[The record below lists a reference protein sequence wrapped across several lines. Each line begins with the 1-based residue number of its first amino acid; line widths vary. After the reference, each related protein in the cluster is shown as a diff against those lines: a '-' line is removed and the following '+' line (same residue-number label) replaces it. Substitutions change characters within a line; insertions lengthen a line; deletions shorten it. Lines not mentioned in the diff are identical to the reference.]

1 MSERSGHAVLRLSG
15 STVED
20 TEKSAQYR
28 NVADWNT
35 GNPARPEFKVSDKKL
50 NWLRR
55 MRQMKPAPIRNG
67 LVILAAVV
75 AVVAA
80 LVLVLGQRSTNPLT
94 PSSIAVE
101 YTLQILAVYL
111 SIAVYARKWTLEL
124 SEFYWQIPAS
134 VVSFIIS
141 IALSA

>member
-1 MSERSGHAVLRLSG
+1 
-15 STVED
+15 
-20 TEKSAQYR
+20 
-28 NVADWNT
+28 
-35 GNPARPEFKVSDKKL
+35 
-50 NWLRR
+50 
-55 MRQMKPAPIRNG
+55 MKPAPIRNG
-67 LVILAAVV
+67 VVILAAVV

-111 SIAVYARKWTLEL
+111 YIAVYARKWTLEL